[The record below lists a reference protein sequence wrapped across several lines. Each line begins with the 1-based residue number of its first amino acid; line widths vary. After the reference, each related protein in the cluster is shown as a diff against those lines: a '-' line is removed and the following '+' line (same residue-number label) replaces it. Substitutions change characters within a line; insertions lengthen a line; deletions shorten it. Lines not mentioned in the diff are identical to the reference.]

1 MLWMI
6 ECAAEGAISVV
17 EMLFSTSLVAVV
29 GAGEQ
34 VVFPT
39 FEHTAGCVN
48 MVVMWSDWQ
57 KLSCCAKCRIGYSV
71 NLFCLAAGSLST
83 ATECI

>member
-1 MLWMI
+1 MRILTLVVLMLWMN

-34 VVFPT
+34 VDISYF
-39 FEHTAGCVN
+39 
-48 MVVMWSDWQ
+48 
-57 KLSCCAKCRIGYSV
+57 
-71 NLFCLAAGSLST
+71 
-83 ATECI
+83 

>member
-1 MLWMI
+1 MIISLSDAEAKKCKRILTLVVLMLWMN

-34 VVFPT
+34 VDFSY
-39 FEHTAGCVN
+39 F
-48 MVVMWSDWQ
+48 
-57 KLSCCAKCRIGYSV
+57 
-71 NLFCLAAGSLST
+71 
-83 ATECI
+83 

>member
-1 MLWMI
+1 MLWMN

-34 VVFPT
+34 VDFFPT
-39 FEHTAGCVN
+39 FEQTAGCVN

-57 KLSCCAKCRIGYSV
+57 KSSC
-71 NLFCLAAGSLST
+71 
-83 ATECI
+83 

>member
-1 MLWMI
+1 MMQKPIFLRILTLVVLMLWMN

-34 VVFPT
+34 VDISYF
-39 FEHTAGCVN
+39 
-48 MVVMWSDWQ
+48 
-57 KLSCCAKCRIGYSV
+57 
-71 NLFCLAAGSLST
+71 
-83 ATECI
+83 